1 MLPGGSSYDSYYIL
15 YEGGGGLERR
25 RLRKESFPIQRE
37 GTPEKHSR
45 PADCQALLMMMM
57 NTLKLTNLMLMMHES
72 LSIY

>member
-25 RLRKESFPIQRE
+25 LRKESFPIERE
-37 GTPEKHSR
+37 GAPEKHSR

-72 LSIY
+72 LGIY